1 MIQSTVIC
9 MLFAITDIIVYKW
22 TLEWIERMGSR
33 SINNLLVITKNARWI
48 MLHSIIQNISK
59 KEKKRRDSFR
69 ESIEP
74 ITISKAPFQSPDVLV
89 PPLSI
94 KYSTYRVH
102 FRYFPQTWKVDGP
115 RGEKNN

>member
-1 MIQSTVIC
+1 

-89 PPLSI
+89 PPPLHQVFHVS
-94 KYSTYRVH
+94 SPLPLPSVA
-102 FRYFPQTWKVDGP
+102 QTWKVDGP